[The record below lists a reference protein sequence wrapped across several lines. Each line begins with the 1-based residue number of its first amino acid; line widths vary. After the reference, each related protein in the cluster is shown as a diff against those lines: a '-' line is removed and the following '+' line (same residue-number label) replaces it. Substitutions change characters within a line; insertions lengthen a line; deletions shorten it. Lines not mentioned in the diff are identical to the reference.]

1 MIGKNES
8 LFNDTASN
16 LPSGKGA
23 GRDAGH
29 FEAEF
34 MNACNY
40 SYAHTHLPM
49 HLNEMHMESF
59 SLAFNR

>member
-16 LPSGKGA
+16 LPDVGEA
-23 GRDAGH
+23 GLDAGH
-29 FEAEF
+29 FEGEV
-34 MNACNY
+34 MNACNC
-40 SYAHTHLPM
+40 AFIHLSV

>member
-1 MIGKNES
+1 MVGKNVS

-16 LPSGKGA
+16 LPGGRGA

-29 FEAEF
+29 SEAEV
-34 MNACNY
+34 MIACIC
-40 SYAHTHLPM
+40 AHIHLRM
-49 HLNEMHMESF
+49 HLNEMHMENF